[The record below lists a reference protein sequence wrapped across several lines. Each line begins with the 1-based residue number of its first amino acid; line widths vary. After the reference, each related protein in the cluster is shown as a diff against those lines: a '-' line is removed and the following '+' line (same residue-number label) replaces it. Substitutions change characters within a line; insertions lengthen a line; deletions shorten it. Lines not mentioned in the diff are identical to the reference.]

1 MSKTLYL
8 MRHGQTM
15 FNLRGRCR
23 GSDSPLTSLGISQAK
38 QAGQYFN
45 EHNISFGI
53 YIHLALN
60 ACDTLECVAPNQ
72 DYNRLKGLKEWHFG
86 ILEGESND
94 LLNANYDIKD
104 AFGDR
109 LVVFDGE
116 SKKKWKNVL

>member
-1 MSKTLYL
+1 MDKQCLIYEV
-8 MRHGQTM
+8 
-15 FNLRGRCR
+15 RC
-23 GSDSPLTSLGISQAK
+23 GASDSPLTSLGISQAK

-45 EHNISFGI
+45 EHNISFGNL
-53 YIHLALN
+53 YSSSSER

-116 SKKKWKNVL
+116 SKMKWKNVL